1 MCVSL
6 KERIHNRYAPTS
18 STREKEVL
26 RIKELMKSGRLCV
39 ILSYPTLR
47 SELSKSN
54 SLLFES
60 WEVCVL
66 DEGHYIR
73 NSESQLAMAAR
84 SVQAN
89 HRLVLS
95 GTPVQN
101 CLDDVFGM
109 FEFIAPYFLG
119 DYDSFFEYYVRPICQ
134 SYRSHN
140 RDVIVKGNER
150 LEELNRTIAPF
161 LLRRTKEEVRLEIPP
176 KSINDLECPLS
187 EEQILVYSI
196 IE

>member
-1 MCVSL
+1 
-6 KERIHNRYAPTS
+6 
-18 STREKEVL
+18 
-26 RIKELMKSGRLCV
+26 MKMGRLCV

-47 SELSKSN
+47 SELNKHN
-54 SLLFES
+54 SLLLEP

-66 DEGHYIR
+66 DEGHLIR
-73 NSESQLAMAAR
+73 NSESQLAIAAR

-101 CLDDVFGM
+101 CLYDVFGM
-109 FEFIAPYFLG
+109 FEFIAPYFFD
-119 DYDSFFEYYVRPICQ
+119 DYDSFFEYYIRPICQ

-150 LEELNRTIAPF
+150 LEELNRAIAPF
-161 LLRRTKEEVRLEIPP
+161 LLRRTKEEVKLEIPS
-176 KSINDLECPLS
+176 KCISDLECPLS
-187 EEQILVYSI
+187 EEQNLV
-196 IE
+196 

>member
-1 MCVSL
+1 M
-6 KERIHNRYAPTS
+6 
-18 STREKEVL
+18 
-26 RIKELMKSGRLCV
+26 GRLCV

-47 SELSKSN
+47 SELNKHN
-54 SLLFES
+54 SLLLEP

-66 DEGHYIR
+66 DEGHLIR
-73 NSESQLAMAAR
+73 NSESQLAIAAR

-109 FEFIAPYFLG
+109 FEFIAPYFFD
-119 DYDSFFEYYVRPICQ
+119 DYDSFFEYYIRPICQ

-140 RDVIVKGNER
+140 RA
-150 LEELNRTIAPF
+150 IAPF
-161 LLRRTKEEVRLEIPP
+161 LLRRTKEEVKLEIPS
-176 KSINDLECPLS
+176 KCISDLECPLS
-187 EEQILVYSI
+187 EEQNLV
-196 IE
+196 